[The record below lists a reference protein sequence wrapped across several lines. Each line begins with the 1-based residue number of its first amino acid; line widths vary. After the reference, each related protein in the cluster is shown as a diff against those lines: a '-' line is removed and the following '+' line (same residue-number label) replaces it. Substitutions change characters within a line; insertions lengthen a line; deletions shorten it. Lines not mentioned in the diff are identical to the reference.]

1 MALTT
6 LSTLF
11 GVGFF
16 SCITMKEGG
25 NQHMIKKAGKSV
37 NIGDTIRFSRADT
50 EIDGEVRVVRENS
63 VIVNMPRN

>member
-1 MALTT
+1 
-6 LSTLF
+6 
-11 GVGFF
+11 
-16 SCITMKEGG
+16 
-25 NQHMIKKAGKSV
+25 MIKKAGKSV